1 MPCKKPRMSRMTRYE
16 TRWIQRIIE
25 AGLGQPKPFYAKE
38 AVSILFDARRL
49 DGDGMLTNIPN
60 VFRMNTVLK
69 KSKRFERIKDS
80 ANSNTWVLKENEA

>member
-1 MPCKKPRMSRMTRYE
+1 MKPDGFSVSLRPDWVSPSHSM
-16 TRWIQRIIE
+16 Q
-25 AGLGQPKPFYAKE
+25 KE

-49 DGDGMLTNIPN
+49 DGDGMLTQNIPN